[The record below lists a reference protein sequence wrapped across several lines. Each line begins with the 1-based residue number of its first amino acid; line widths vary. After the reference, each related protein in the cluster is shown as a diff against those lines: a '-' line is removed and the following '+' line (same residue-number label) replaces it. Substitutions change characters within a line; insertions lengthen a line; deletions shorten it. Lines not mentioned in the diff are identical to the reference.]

1 MTENYFLRV
10 DFQGVIKND
19 PFSGHVFEGFG
30 GKFRQNFKYANI
42 SNFFIRKKTTK
53 HYEQNDEAF

>member
-19 PFSGHVFEGFG
+19 QLIWSLTACFYVFE
-30 GKFRQNFKYANI
+30 Q
-42 SNFFIRKKTTK
+42 KTLIIL
-53 HYEQNDEAF
+53 